1 MADAGLLANFDEDFD
16 WEQRPPDSRR
26 GSRQVALQ
34 ALYWEA
40 SSATTSTVAVRE
52 LSQRFQLSAE
62 VAGFA
67 SDLVGRVDSHRDE
80 LRQEIE
86 ANATNW
92 SVERIA
98 RIDGIILR
106 LALAEILYMSNV
118 PARVS
123 IDEAVELAKQFST
136 EDSFSFVNG
145 VLDAVV
151 RQRGIAV

>member
-1 MADAGLLANFDEDFD
+1 M
-16 WEQRPPDSRR
+16 
-26 GSRQVALQ
+26 
-34 ALYWEA
+34 
-40 SSATTSTVAVRE
+40 
-52 LSQRFQLSAE
+52 
-62 VAGFA
+62 
-67 SDLVGRVDSHRDE
+67 
-80 LRQEIE
+80 
-86 ANATNW
+86 
-92 SVERIA
+92 ERIA

>member
-1 MADAGLLANFDEDFD
+1 MSS
-16 WEQRPPDSRR
+16 SRR
-26 GSRQVALQ
+26 TQAREVALQ

-98 RIDGIILR
+98 RIDGIL
-106 LALAEILYMSNV
+106 
-118 PARVS
+118 
-123 IDEAVELAKQFST
+123 
-136 EDSFSFVNG
+136 
-145 VLDAVV
+145 LDTR
-151 RQRGIAV
+151 RQPRE